1 MAALSCFPFPY
12 QSLSTLSL
20 TLVSM
25 PQLLYFFCI
34 FDVILVLPRFV
45 FWPHLVFHLVWFLNT
60 HTSAQKPVAH
70 TLSASKSIL
79 QHNNGLPGT
88 DLLGSRTSQLRQAES
103 HSSAFKPPQK
113 WQSRSLLAGWCPAIY
128 HHLNIR
134 WCVWTTVWP
143 LVAPCASVCNYR
155 PNSNETR

>member
-45 FWPHLVFHLVWFLNT
+45 FWPHLVFHLIWFLNT

-103 HSSAFKPPQK
+103 HSSTFKPSSHLRNDSHAVS
-113 WQSRSLLAGWCPAIY
+113 WLADALQFIITSTYADVYEQLCGP
-128 HHLNIR
+128 
-134 WCVWTTVWP
+134 
-143 LVAPCASVCNYR
+143 
-155 PNSNETR
+155 

>member
-45 FWPHLVFHLVWFLNT
+45 FWPHLVFHLIWFLNT

-88 DLLGSRTSQLRQAES
+88 DLLGSRTSQLGKQRVTVQPSSLQATSETTVTQS
-103 HSSAFKPPQK
+103 LGWLMPCNLSSPQHTLMCMNNCVAL
-113 WQSRSLLAGWCPAIY
+113 SRSLCL
-128 HHLNIR
+128 R
-134 WCVWTTVWP
+134 V
-143 LVAPCASVCNYR
+143 
-155 PNSNETR
+155 